1 MSEELDRIDVD
12 KVIAHTQKVVDRMKT
27 IAPFREGAFPRIGKQ
42 VVVGLEPLP
51 EAGPGEVQ
59 VGEGNGPREITEF
72 REAKIDFPFDDLVG
86 VQPMVQPLGPK
97 IVRSLRM
104 QIAG

>member
-1 MSEELDRIDVD
+1 MSADNINRVVAEIRD
-12 KVIAHTQKVVDRMKT
+12 KMTT
-27 IAPFREGAFPRIGKQ
+27 IAPFREGSFPRIGKQ

-72 REAKIDFPFDDLVG
+72 RETKIDFPLDDLVS

-104 QIAG
+104 QIVG